1 MPKIISVH
9 SFRCGTGKTNLTAN
23 LAVLLAGRGRR
34 VGVLDAD
41 LRSPG
46 LHILFDLPEDAACS
60 FNDYLGG
67 KCPIEQTA
75 QDVTP
80 PELPRYSKLYLVP
93 ASTSLTEIMRLLQQP
108 YDNDVYTRG
117 LRQLIHALQ
126 LDILI
131 ADIHA
136 GLHAEA
142 MVQIAAS
149 DTLLVIMRPDHN
161 DYRGTAI
168 LIELAQRLGVPRV
181 ELIVNQVPLTF
192 DLTQVQARIEQT
204 YQCQVSATLHH
215 SVELMALG
223 SAGLFV
229 LRYPFHSVTATL
241 NRMASKLVD

>member
-1 MPKIISVH
+1 MPKIISIH

-34 VGVLDAD
+34 VGMLDAD

-46 LHILFDLPEDAACS
+46 LHVLFGLPEDAACS

-67 KCPIEQTA
+67 KCPIEQAA

-80 PELPRYSKLYLVP
+80 PELPRYSRLYLVP
-93 ASTSLTEIMRLLQQP
+93 ASTSLTEIMRLSQQP
-108 YDNDVYTRG
+108 YDNNVYTHG

-131 ADIHA
+131 ADVHA

-142 MVQIAAS
+142 MFQIAAS
-149 DTLLVIMRPDHN
+149 DMLLIVMRLDHH

-168 LIELAQRLGVPRV
+168 LVELAQRLGVPRV
-181 ELIVNQVPLTF
+181 ELVVNETPRTF
-192 DLTQVQARIEQT
+192 DPSQVQARIEQT
-204 YQCQVSATLHH
+204 YQRQVSAVLHH
-215 SVELMALG
+215 SDDWLALG

-229 LRYPFHSVTATL
+229 LRYPFHPITAAL
-241 NRMASKLVD
+241 DRMASRLVD